1 MSGLNI
7 DSVFN
12 SMMSGIDEQSQKVSD
27 MVANADVSDMTA
39 MMKLQM
45 EESKYEL
52 AIKIGSTLTSDLKN
66 AISAIAQKS

>member
-27 MVANADVSDMTA
+27 MVANADVSDMTQ